1 MGRSSGPCR
10 VSAPGCFFAHKKRE
24 EACASSPCRSI
35 RTPLTRHC
43 RCLKAFPT
51 LTGPQFSAPGLR
63 SRAFYTRVLSR
74 RPPAPR
80 RHQSALASP
89 SASRACTRSACPSV
103 RLAPS
108 LRAVLPAL
116 AFRTR
121 PSIGSRRFRSG
132 RPSAVCTASSLWA
145 FRGSRLLASISR
157 ARVALSSHPAWYGRH
172 LQRPARVTCS
182 VPLEHS
188 VPRSSTLRCAFRRV
202 GLPAGGFCLTGGSDY
217 SREIGHVK
225 RRFCGVMECC

>member
-1 MGRSSGPCR
+1 MPQGLSNSDRSTALCSWVPVAGLLRPR
-10 VSAPGCFFAHKKRE
+10 SLSTP
-24 EACASSPCRSI
+24 SSP
-35 RTPLTRHC
+35 TAVP
-43 RCLKAFPT
+43 
-51 LTGPQFSAPGLR
+51 
-63 SRAFYTRVLSR
+63 V
-74 RPPAPR
+74 
-80 RHQSALASP
+80 
-89 SASRACTRSACPSV
+89 CTRIAVGFLGSRPFRLPSI

-108 LRAVLPAL
+108 LRAILPAL

-121 PSIGSRRFRSG
+121 PSTGSRRFRSG

-157 ARVALSSHPAWYGRH
+157 ARVALSSHPDWYGRY

-188 VPRSSTLRCAFRRV
+188 VPRFSTLRCAFRRV
-202 GLPAGGFCLTGGSDY
+202 GLPAGGFCLTGGSGY

-225 RRFCGVMECC
+225 RHFCGVIGCC